1 MYEMKN
7 SIKFSFPSPIEVH
20 INIILS
26 RIFSF
31 LRKRKKGSKK
41 IPERIG
47 LKRIIILKMKL
58 ETGGGKKIIKAWLG
72 IRENLIH
79 DKFPPPLKLF
89 NVSLGG
95 MNCQTFSL
103 PPLENTP
110 ISWQKK
116 KKNRIKEREEKGE
129 KGEKQPRY
137 FLDAWSVVPYSYFA
151 TWPVGPIRFI
161 TTRSIHFSL
170 SLARSLAHSL
180 SFSFSLSA
188 LQTNELF
195 IDNNTDGSRN
205 NPVGDWNKPL
215 RLAARF
221 LNANQVSQNV
231 SK

>member
-1 MYEMKN
+1 
-7 SIKFSFPSPIEVH
+7 
-20 INIILS
+20 
-26 RIFSF
+26 
-31 LRKRKKGSKK
+31 
-41 IPERIG
+41 
-47 LKRIIILKMKL
+47 
-58 ETGGGKKIIKAWLG
+58 
-72 IRENLIH
+72 
-79 DKFPPPLKLF
+79 
-89 NVSLGG
+89 

-116 KKNRIKEREEKGE
+116 KKKKSNKRERRKGR
-129 KGEKQPRY
+129 KRRKTASLFPRRVKRCSLLLFCHVASRTNTIY
-137 FLDAWSVVPYSYFA
+137 YYSFD
-151 TWPVGPIRFI
+151 PLL
-161 TTRSIHFSL
+161 SL
-170 SLARSLAHSL
+170 SLLLALARSLARSF

>member
-26 RIFSF
+26 RVFSF
-31 LRKRKKGSKK
+31 LRKRKKESKK

-116 KKNRIKEREEKGE
+116 KKKSNKRERRKGR
-129 KGEKQPRY
+129 KRRKTASLFPRRVKRCSLLLFCHVASRTNTIY
-137 FLDAWSVVPYSYFA
+137 YYSFD
-151 TWPVGPIRFI
+151 PLL
-161 TTRSIHFSL
+161 SL
-170 SLARSLAHSL
+170 SCSLALARSLAHSRSRSRSRL
-180 SFSFSLSA
+180 CKPMNFSSI
-188 LQTNELF
+188 TTR
-195 IDNNTDGSRN
+195 TDRGIIQLVIGIN
-205 NPVGDWNKPL
+205 LYG
-215 RLAARF
+215 
-221 LNANQVSQNV
+221 
-231 SK
+231 

>member
-26 RIFSF
+26 RVFSF
-31 LRKRKKGSKK
+31 LRKRKKESKK

-116 KKNRIKEREEKGE
+116 KKKSNKRERRKGR
-129 KGEKQPRY
+129 KRRKTASLFPRRVKRCSLLLFCHVASRTNTIY
-137 FLDAWSVVPYSYFA
+137 YYSFD
-151 TWPVGPIRFI
+151 PLL
-161 TTRSIHFSL
+161 SL
-170 SLARSLAHSL
+170 SCSLARSLTL
-180 SFSFSLSA
+180 VLVLA
-188 LQTNELF
+188 LGF
-195 IDNNTDGSRN
+195 
-205 NPVGDWNKPL
+205 
-215 RLAARF
+215 
-221 LNANQVSQNV
+221 ANQWTFHR
-231 SK
+231 

>member
-26 RIFSF
+26 RVFSF
-31 LRKRKKGSKK
+31 LRKRKKESKK

-116 KKNRIKEREEKGE
+116 KKKNRIKEREEKGE

-151 TWPVGPIRFI
+151 TWPAGPIRFI

-170 SLARSLAHSL
+170 SLSCSLSLARSLAHSRSRSRSRL
-180 SFSFSLSA
+180 CKPMNFSSI
-188 LQTNELF
+188 TTR
-195 IDNNTDGSRN
+195 TDRGIIQLVIGIN
-205 NPVGDWNKPL
+205 LYG
-215 RLAARF
+215 
-221 LNANQVSQNV
+221 
-231 SK
+231 

>member
-1 MYEMKN
+1 
-7 SIKFSFPSPIEVH
+7 
-20 INIILS
+20 
-26 RIFSF
+26 
-31 LRKRKKGSKK
+31 
-41 IPERIG
+41 
-47 LKRIIILKMKL
+47 
-58 ETGGGKKIIKAWLG
+58 
-72 IRENLIH
+72 
-79 DKFPPPLKLF
+79 
-89 NVSLGG
+89 

-116 KKNRIKEREEKGE
+116 KKKSNKRERRKGR
-129 KGEKQPRY
+129 KRRKTASLFPRRVKRCSLLLFCHVASRTNTIY
-137 FLDAWSVVPYSYFA
+137 YYSFD
-151 TWPVGPIRFI
+151 PLL
-161 TTRSIHFSL
+161 SL
-170 SLARSLAHSL
+170 SCSLARSL

>member
-26 RIFSF
+26 RVFSF
-31 LRKRKKGSKK
+31 LRKRKKESKK

-116 KKNRIKEREEKGE
+116 KKKSNKRERRKGR
-129 KGEKQPRY
+129 KRRKTASLFPRRVKRCSLLLFCHVASRTNTIY
-137 FLDAWSVVPYSYFA
+137 YYSFD
-151 TWPVGPIRFI
+151 PLL
-161 TTRSIHFSL
+161 SL
-170 SLARSLAHSL
+170 SCSLALARSLAHSRSRSRSRL
-180 SFSFSLSA
+180 CKPMNFSSITTRTDRGIIQLVIGISLY
-188 LQTNELF
+188 
-195 IDNNTDGSRN
+195 G
-205 NPVGDWNKPL
+205 
-215 RLAARF
+215 
-221 LNANQVSQNV
+221 
-231 SK
+231 